1 MKLLQI
7 INSHG
12 ETVGGAE
19 RLSRQLHEGALEAG
33 IDSHLLSL
41 MKAPASRAHKTY
53 SLHGG
58 TPYHPGVVGRLIRF
72 LRQPQWKDTDVIHV
86 HLFPAQSEVALA
98 AKLVGLRAKLV
109 TTEHNTFNRRRTL
122 PGAKG
127 IDRLTYRQYE
137 RIACI
142 SEGTRDAMGEWLPEL
157 SPRLRVILNGIDLA
171 RFDASK
177 RELATPNPLV
187 VLCLGRLTEQKNPA
201 LALRVVAGMG
211 ADAPAFELWFAGQG
225 EQEAA
230 LRAQAQALGIGNR
243 VRFLGFRRD
252 VPELLARADVFLS
265 TAKWEGFGLSVVE
278 AMASGLPVLV
288 PDVPGVSEVVGRSS
302 GAGILVA
309 SDDAPAY
316 SRALERL
323 LRDPQGRHSLGEAG
337 RKRAALFDVRD
348 MVRKYLALYEEVSP
362 SRA

>member
-19 RLSRQLHEGALEAG
+19 RLSRQLHQGALEAG
-33 IDSHLLSL
+33 INSHLLCL
-41 MKAPASRAHKTY
+41 MKAPSIRAHKTY
-53 SLHGG
+53 SLHGS
-58 TPYHPGVVGRLIRF
+58 TPYHPGVLARLIRF
-72 LRQPQWKDTDVIHV
+72 LRHPQWKNTDVIHV

-109 TTEHNTFNRRRTL
+109 TTEHNTFNRRRKL
-122 PGAKG
+122 PGAKA
-127 IDRLTYRQYE
+127 IDRLTYRHYE
-137 RIACI
+137 RIVCI
-142 SEGTRDAMGEWLPEL
+142 SEGTREALEGWLPEL
-157 SPRLRVILNGIDLA
+157 SPQLRIILNGIDLA
-171 RFDASK
+171 RFDG
-177 RELATPNPLV
+177 RGRDLAARSPLV
-187 VLCLGRLTEQKNPA
+187 VLCLGRLTEQKNLS
-201 LALRVVAGMG
+201 LALRAVAGMG
-211 ADAPAFELWFAGQG
+211 HDVPAFELWIAGRG

-230 LRAQAQALGIGNR
+230 LRAQTEALGIGDK

-252 VPELLARADVFLS
+252 VPELMAHADVFLS

-288 PDVPGVSEVVGRSS
+288 PDVPGVSEVVGHSS
-302 GAGILVA
+302 GAGLFVP
-309 SDDAPAY
+309 SDDAALW

-323 LRDPQGRHSLGEAG
+323 LRDPHGRHSRGEAG

-348 MVRKYLALYEEVSP
+348 MVRKYLALYEEVSGA
-362 SRA
+362 RA